1 MRAST
6 RTLAI
11 VQAGGKGSRLDVLT
25 RERAKPALPF
35 AGTYQLIDFALTN
48 LTHSGISDVWL
59 SVQYQAGSLHDH
71 LASGRPWDLD
81 RTRGGLR
88 WLMPEEGRA
97 LDRRR
102 WLRQRQRRRPA
113 PVLRLHPRVR
123 RGCRGRH
130 EHRPGDGHRP
140 ARSGGRAPAAAG
152 GLHHGHH
159 RGEPSAGRQQ
169 GGADRR
175 RRLPGHGRGRQT
187 EPTPTGTTIS
197 AEVFVYDPEVLCST
211 LDTLRRERSHTDG
224 SNTGIGDFGEHL
236 IPRLVDHGNVHA
248 WAHHGYWADL
258 GTPSSYLRA
267 HRDLLSGKVDAV
279 GATAWPVLTRAPEL
293 PAARIAAGAVLEDSW
308 VSPGCHVA
316 GTVRRSVL
324 GPGTVVAAGA
334 VVEDS
339 VLGERVRVD
348 RDAHVGTSVLDE
360 GVHVEAGSH
369 GRAQPRRATGQR
381 RQHRPDWAG
390 QRHRRQLRDRVGC
403 PTGARVHQLTKHDQT
418 PRYSRKLAEACALW
432 GSNHGAC

>member
-59 SVQYQAGSLHDH
+59 SVQYQAGSLHHH

-88 WLMPEEGRA
+88 WLMPEEGSSSTAADGFANGNGDDLHQYSDSIREFGA
-97 LDRRR
+97 DAVVVMSSDQVMAID
-102 WLRQRQRRRPA
+102 LREVVAKHVERQA
-113 PVLRLHPRVR
+113 DCTMVTTEV
-123 RGCRGRH
+123 
-130 EHRPGDGHRP
+130 
-140 ARSGGRAPAAAG
+140 S
-152 GLHHGHH
+152 
-159 RGEPSAGRQQ
+159 RQQ
-169 GGADRR
+169 ATSKAVLTVGDDSRVTAVDYKPNR
-175 RRLPGHGRGRQT
+175 
-187 EPTPTGTTIS
+187 PTGTTIS

-211 LDTLRRERSHTDG
+211 LDTLRRERSHTDE

-236 IPRLVDHGNVHA
+236 IPRLVEHGNVHA

-279 GATAWPVLTRAPEL
+279 GDAAWPVITRSPEL
-293 PAARIAAGAVLEDSW
+293 PAVRIAAGAVLEDSW
-308 VSPGCHVA
+308 VSPGCLVA

-348 RDAHVGTSVLDE
+348 RDAHVSTSILDE
-360 GVHVEAGSH
+360 GVHVKQAATIGRIHAGRRVSDNSIALI
-369 GRAQPRRATGQR
+369 GRDSVIATR
-381 RQHRPDWAG
+381 SVIAS
-390 QRHRRQLRDRVGC
+390 
-403 PTGARVHQLTKHDQT
+403 GARLE
-418 PRYSRKLAEACALW
+418 P
-432 GSNHGAC
+432 GSTN